1 MDSDF
6 LLIQKIKA
14 GAVEKPECKCHGSRV
29 CSPLLPAADL
39 QRKNPSSCIGWCVS
53 FKLVFHRGA
62 AYSRLV
68 RLEFNDT
75 FFSAL

>member
-39 QRKNPSSCIGWCVS
+39 QRKNPSSCIG
-53 FKLVFHRGA
+53 
-62 AYSRLV
+62 
-68 RLEFNDT
+68 
-75 FFSAL
+75 